1 MSKVLKANRSF
12 ISTRSGFKRLGDILP
27 ASDPEYARL
36 LRFATKQKSDGVA
49 DPVWIIV
56 DEQKVAPKEEAPK
69 EEAPKEE
76 APKAPEENSE
86 SAPAQKKSKDSK

>member
-69 EEAPKEE
+69 EEAPK
-76 APKAPEENSE
+76 APEENSE